1 MAVIGSL
8 VANLGMNTARFDAG
22 IQKAQGSMNRF
33 SRKASR
39 SFNRMN
45 KSMGML
51 GGRMAAIGAIGF
63 GALVKNSLDTAD
75 AMQKL
80 SIKTGASVGALSQ
93 LKFAGEQ
100 SGVEFK
106 TLTKSME
113 KMTNAVAEAKAGVS
127 TYAIAFDALG
137 VNVEG
142 LAKLKPEQQVEV
154 LADAFQQV
162 TDQTDKTALAMD
174 IFGARGTQMLQMFKD
189 GSGGIRELRTEAH
202 NLGITLSQEA
212 ANGAADAN
220 DAINRAKSAMS
231 AMALESTVNLAP
243 AIEDL
248 ANDLSDL
255 IPRAVNSAS
264 ESFFVFRENS
274 LRVMSFLVQK
284 WSDFAAFVGRAMG
297 ADTVGKEI
305 KETIAR
311 IAELKEEMTNLS
323 PLDKKLVGN
332 VFADSL
338 KNAERKL
345 ENLIAGDTF
354 GQQMAESAAQAE
366 LFASALMVSADEAQA
381 VTQKLTGVKTTFSE
395 INAEVPELVG
405 RYKGLSA
412 ATEDYKEKTKELGK
426 VIKVDI
432 FDQSKNLFEQM
443 RDQWKSNLAGMVND
457 WISAGIGKLFKG
469 AFGGKF
475 GKSGGFFSSLFG
487 FARGGSFEVGGG
499 GGTDSNLVAFRATKG
514 ETVNV
519 NRRGENGGGGGG
531 IVFQNSYDF
540 RGSTLSEP
548 EVRQMIEQSNRITQ
562 REIQNKMI
570 RGRF

>member
-51 GGRMAAIGAIGF
+51 GGRIAAVGAVGF

-174 IFGARGTQMLQMFKD
+174 LFGARGTQMLQMFKD

-220 DAINRAKSAMS
+220 DAINRAKSAMN

-243 AIEDL
+243 AIESI
-248 ANDLSDL
+248 A
-255 IPRAVNSAS
+255 
-264 ESFFVFRENS
+264 NS
-274 LRVMSFLVQK
+274 LSEILPQ
-284 WSDFAAFVGRAMG
+284 AA
-297 ADTVGKEI
+297 D
-305 KETIAR
+305 
-311 IAELKEEMTNLS
+311 
-323 PLDKKLVGN
+323 
-332 VFADSL
+332 
-338 KNAERKL
+338 
-345 ENLIAGDTF
+345 
-354 GQQMAESAAQAE
+354 SAAQAFFSLRE
-366 LFASALMVSADEAQA
+366 HALGVLSFIINRYATFKHMVADVLKSTGIDKLVEMGEEEQKGALFLANLSNALLDSSNNAKIAGQNLKVVKHTVQEISAD
-381 VTQKLTGVKTTFSE
+381 
-395 INAEVPELVG
+395 IPELVG
-405 RYKGLSA
+405 RYKGLSG

-443 RDQWKSNLAGMVND
+443 RDQWKSNLAGMLND
-457 WISAGIGKLFKG
+457 WISAGIGKLFKNM
-469 AFGGKF
+469 FGGKF
-475 GKSGGFFSSLFG
+475 GKSGGFFSTLFG

-499 GGTDSNLVAFRATKG
+499 GGTDSNLVAFKATKG
-514 ETVNV
+514 ETVSV
-519 NRRGENGGGGGG
+519 NRRGENGGGGGSV
-531 IVFQNSYDF
+531 VFQNSYDF
-540 RGSTLSEP
+540 SGSTLSEAQ
-548 EVRQMIEQSNRITQ
+548 VAAMIEQSNGVMQ
-562 REIQNKMI
+562 RQIQNKMI

>member
-8 VANLGMNTARFDAG
+8 IANLGMNTARFDAG

-45 KSMGML
+45 KSMGQL
-51 GGRMAAIGAIGF
+51 GGRMAAIGAVGF

-80 SIKTGASVGALSQ
+80 SIKTGTSVGALSQ

-127 TYAIAFDALG
+127 TYAIAFNALG

-154 LADAFQQV
+154 LADAFKQV

-174 IFGARGTQMLQMFKD
+174 IFGARGSQMLQMFAD
-189 GSGGIRELRTEAH
+189 GSDGIKELRTEAH
-202 NLGITLSQEA
+202 NLGLTLSQDA

-220 DAINRAKSAMS
+220 DAINRAKSSMN

-243 AIEDL
+243 AIESIANSLSDILPRAANSAAQSFFSLREHALGVLSFIINRYATFKHMIATMLQNSGIDALVSMGEEEQKSAAFL
-248 ANDLSDL
+248 ANLSNALLDSS
-255 IPRAVNSAS
+255 N
-264 ESFFVFRENS
+264 
-274 LRVMSFLVQK
+274 
-284 WSDFAAFVGRAMG
+284 
-297 ADTVGKEI
+297 T
-305 KETIAR
+305 AR
-311 IAELKEEMTNLS
+311 IA
-323 PLDKKLVGN
+323 G
-332 VFADSL
+332 
-338 KNAERKL
+338 
-345 ENLIAGDTF
+345 ENLEVVRHT
-354 GQQMAESAAQAE
+354 
-366 LFASALMVSADEAQA
+366 V
-381 VTQKLTGVKTTFSE
+381 SE
-395 INAEVPELVG
+395 ISAEVPELVG
-405 RYKGLSA
+405 RYKGLSV
-412 ATEDYKEKTKELGK
+412 ATEDWMEKSKKLGE

-432 FDQSKNLFEQM
+432 FDQSKNLFDQM
-443 RDQWKSNLAGMVND
+443 RDQWKANLAGMIND
-457 WISAGIGKLFKG
+457 WISSKIGDLFKG

-475 GKSGGFFSSLFG
+475 GKSGGFFSKLFG
-487 FARGGSFEVGGG
+487 FARGGSFEVGGS

-519 NRRGENGGGGGG
+519 NRRGESGGGGGS

-540 RGSTLSEP
+540 SGSTLSEAQ
-548 EVRQMIEQSNRITQ
+548 VAAMIEQSNGVMQ
-562 REIQNKMI
+562 RQIQNKMI

>member
-45 KSMGML
+45 KSLGML
-51 GGRMAAIGAIGF
+51 GGRIAALGAIGF

-80 SIKTGASVGALSQ
+80 SIKTGTSVEALSQ

-106 TLTKSME
+106 TLAKSME

-127 TYAIAFDALG
+127 TYAIAFNALG

-154 LADAFQQV
+154 LADAFSQV
-162 TDQTDKTALAMD
+162 TDQTDKTAIAMD

-202 NLGITLSQEA
+202 NLGITLSQDA

-243 AIEDL
+243 AIENL

-264 ESFFVFRENS
+264 SSFFVFRENS

-284 WSDFAAFVGRAMG
+284 WSEFAQFVGGVLG
-297 ADTVGKEI
+297 ADEASKQIELNLKKIEELQNKSLNTMNGRQK
-305 KETIAR
+305 KAHKAR
-311 IAELKEEMTNLS
+311 IQRLKEETEALT
-323 PLDKKLVGN
+323 L
-332 VFADSL
+332 
-338 KNAERKL
+338 
-345 ENLIAGDTF
+345 GDTF
-354 GQQMAESAAQAE
+354 GQEMLENAAFAE
-366 LFASALMVSADEAQA
+366 LFSGALMKSADEAQA
-381 VTQKLTGVKTTFSE
+381 VNEKLTGVKSTFTE
-395 INAEVPELVG
+395 INAEIPELVG
-405 RYKGLSA
+405 RFKGLTG
-412 ATEDYKEKTKELGK
+412 ATEDYANKTKKL
-426 VIKVDI
+426 VQLIKVDVVDGSRSM
-432 FDQSKNLFEQM
+432 FQQM
-443 RDQWKSNLAGMVND
+443 RDQWKANLAGMIND
-457 WISAGIGKLFKG
+457 WISSRIGDIFKSIFSG
-469 AFGGKF
+469 AL
-475 GKSGGFFSSLFG
+475 GKSGGFFSTLFG

-514 ETVNV
+514 ETVSV
-519 NRRGENGGGGGG
+519 SKRGEGGGTSV
-531 IVFQNSYDF
+531 VFRNSYDF
-540 RGSTLSEP
+540 SGSTLSEAQ
-548 EVRQMIEQSNRITQ
+548 VRQMIEQSQ
-562 REIQNKMI
+562 RVTERQIQNEMI